1 MKLEATTKMTKK
13 YQNPALQQ
21 EPICEPASIIAPR
34 ENESL
39 FRWIKSTGRF
49 IPNQS
54 DSFRDD
60 KRTDEL
66 KDILVQ
72 DEEIDTE
79 E

>member
-1 MKLEATTKMTKK
+1 MNKK
-13 YQNPALQQ
+13 SQNPALQQ
-21 EPICEPASIIAPR
+21 EPIGEPALIITPR

-39 FRWIKSTGRF
+39 LRWLKSTGRF

-66 KDILVQ
+66 KDLLVQ